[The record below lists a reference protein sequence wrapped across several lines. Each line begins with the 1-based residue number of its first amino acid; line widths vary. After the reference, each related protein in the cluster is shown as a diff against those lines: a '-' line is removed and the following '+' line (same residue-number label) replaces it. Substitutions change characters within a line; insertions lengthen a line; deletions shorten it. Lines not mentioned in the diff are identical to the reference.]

1 LTARERAQTA
11 IYGALFVVL
20 AGSGTLFLWQY
31 GTDVRFWESFTFGY
45 LLLLVVTTNSTSS
58 SSSRSTA
65 RYKASRSTATRCSS
79 RTRWYESSSR

>member
-1 LTARERAQTA
+1 LTARERAQAA

-45 LLLLVVTTNSTSS
+45 LLLLVVYTWWLFGLLLAHDL
-58 SSSRSTA
+58 SRGRIRGTPA
-65 RYKASRSTATRCSS
+65 RRSR
-79 RTRWYESSSR
+79 